1 MEYFNIPKQK
11 PQTVSKEKYTKI
23 EEEFNSF
30 KASVIS
36 EIATLKEHQ
45 SQQLSAMASC
55 YNQGMPY
62 WPSMQPSMPG
72 IPPSIPGMPQ
82 SMPSMPPSMPGMPS
96 TQSHCAQTTSSMGYS
111 HPIGPHYM
119 SGLHMQSSSGSFS
132 PMQSVHSYHK
142 SSQDEHIGEN
152 VHPIA
157 IPHESP
163 PLFDE
168 SYVVRF

>member
-30 KASVIS
+30 KASVMT

-45 SQQLSAMASC
+45 SQQMSAMTSC
-55 YNQGMPY
+55 YSQGILY

-72 IPPSIPGMPQ
+72 IPPS
-82 SMPSMPPSMPGMPS
+82 MPGIPL
-96 TQSHCAQTTSSMGYS
+96 TQSHCTQTTSSMGYS

-119 SGLHMQSSSGSFS
+119 PGMHMQSSSGSFF
-132 PMQSVHSYHK
+132 PMQSAHSYHK
-142 SSQDEHIGEN
+142 SNQDEHFGEN

-157 IPHESP
+157 TPHESP
-163 PLFDE
+163 LLFDE

>member
-30 KASVIS
+30 KASLLS
-36 EIATLKEHQ
+36 EIASLKEYQ
-45 SQQLSAMASC
+45 SQQMLAMELF

-72 IPPSIPGMPQ
+72 KPPSMLGMPQ

-119 SGLHMQSSSGSFS
+119 PGMHMQSSSGSFS
-132 PMQSVHSYHK
+132 PMQSAHSYHK
-142 SSQDEHIGEN
+142 SNHDEHFGEN
-152 VHPIA
+152 VHLIVS
-157 IPHESP
+157 PHESP